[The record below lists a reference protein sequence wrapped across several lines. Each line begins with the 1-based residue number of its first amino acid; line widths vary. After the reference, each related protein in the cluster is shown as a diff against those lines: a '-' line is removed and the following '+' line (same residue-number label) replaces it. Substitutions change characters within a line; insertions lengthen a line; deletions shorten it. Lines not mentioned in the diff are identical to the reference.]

1 MVSSSKILTVSYGT
15 FSCTAEG
22 FEDPLAAMKETTHFF
37 RSVVS
42 EDRFFGAEPPQFDPE
57 IAGELMRE
65 HLAKRQMTDGQVN
78 LGLPQA
84 AAVSTGAIGA
94 ALAAGASSAAPS
106 QDDLP
111 EGTEAAGDSALP
123 DDDTIEATAYDPTPE
138 NAPELDADVLPPQA
152 SEALTAFSDPEEHQN
167 EPAETAAPVS
177 DVVLAADA
185 APADEAPALPVE
197 PAASVAAKLDRIRA
211 VVAQDTFED
220 QDENL
225 TDDVIV
231 PSPEDAPAETVDPSV
246 EFEDE
251 DAALDDNL
259 FADTI
264 ASLMAENEPNGETI
278 EAEAVEP
285 AAEKVAEPET
295 LFDVEDDVL
304 MEEERNEIDKVL
316 DAAFDDDN
324 TDFDLSAALDQVDA
338 SQPSEEPTPA
348 ASSEPDVAPEPDVEA
363 PRPAP
368 IRARVVKVKRAAFE
382 KVVSEGQLEEIE
394 DEDDVQSEPVSS
406 APVQIPEPA
415 KSSSLS
421 DAEEDELARELAA
434 IKAEVYEAPSAS
446 TTPQPAPMVTA
457 APGVEFDTD
466 EEDDFDIDP
475 SVLEGAR
482 KAVKLA
488 SPARAMLTENRV
500 EDNDTSRILDQTNS
514 ELDEPEGSRRRS
526 AIAHLRA
533 AVAATKADR
542 LLGRNQAEED
552 QAEPYREDLANVVRP
567 RRPQPNGPRTE
578 RPNAEAS
585 RPAPLQLVAE
595 QRIAQ
600 DTPPSEP
607 TPVRPRRV
615 ARAATASSRQVTP
628 LREDPVSEGEFAEY
642 AESVGAKSLPQLLEA
657 AAAYMSYVEGRD
669 QFSRPQLMTTVRQA
683 EETESSREDRL
694 RSFGQLLRDGKIEKT
709 SGGRFTSS
717 ETNSF
722 KPAQA
727 AG

>member
-65 HLAKRQMTDGQVN
+65 HLAKRQMTDGQVS
-78 LGLPQA
+78 LGLPA
-84 AAVSTGAIGA
+84 AAAASTGAIGA
-94 ALAAGASSAAPS
+94 ALAAGAAATVPS
-106 QDDLP
+106 HDLP
-111 EGTEAAGDSALP
+111 DGSEAVAETALP

-152 SEALTAFSDPEEHQN
+152 SEALTAFSDPVEHQN

-177 DVVLAADA
+177 DMVLAADA

-231 PSPEDAPAETVDPSV
+231 PSTQDEPVEAPV

-264 ASLMAENEPNGETI
+264 ASLMAENEPSGETI
-278 EAEAVEP
+278 EAEVVEP
-285 AAEKVAEPET
+285 AAETSDGPEPET

-304 MEEERNEIDKVL
+304 KEEERNEIDKVL

-338 SQPSEEPTPA
+338 SQPAEPAPV
-348 ASSEPDVAPEPDVEA
+348 ASPEPETAPELIAEV
-363 PRPAP
+363 PRATP
-368 IRARVVKVKRAAFE
+368 IRARVVKVKRATFE

-394 DEDDVQSEPVSS
+394 DEDDVQPDVISS
-406 APVQIPEPA
+406 APAQEAAKPA
-415 KSSSLS
+415 APSSLS
-421 DAEEDELARELAA
+421 DADEDELARELAA
-434 IKAEVYEAPSAS
+434 IKAEVYDTPSASVASQPAPEATPAPSA
-446 TTPQPAPMVTA
+446 
-457 APGVEFDTD
+457 EFDTD

-488 SPARAMLTENRV
+488 SPARALLTENRV

-542 LLGRNQAEED
+542 LLGRNKTEED
-552 QAEPYREDLANVVRP
+552 QAEPYREDLADVVRP
-567 RRPQPNGPRTE
+567 RRPQPNGARTE
-578 RPNAEAS
+578 RPAAEAP

>member
-65 HLAKRQMTDGQVN
+65 HLAKRQMTDGQVS
-78 LGLPQA
+78 LGLPA
-84 AAVSTGAIGA
+84 AAAASTGAIGA
-94 ALAAGASSAAPS
+94 ALAAGAAATAPS
-106 QDDLP
+106 HDLP
-111 EGTEAAGDSALP
+111 DSSEAVAETALP

-152 SEALTAFSDPEEHQN
+152 SKALTAFSTTEELQN

-225 TDDVIV
+225 TDDVVV
-231 PSPEDAPAETVDPSV
+231 PSAQDAPAEPVEPAV

-278 EAEAVEP
+278 EAEVVEP
-285 AAEKVAEPET
+285 AAEAADEPEPET

-338 SQPSEEPTPA
+338 SQPAETTPA
-348 ASSEPDVAPEPDVEA
+348 ASPEPETAPEPTAEA
-363 PRPAP
+363 PRATP
-368 IRARVVKVKRAAFE
+368 IRARVVKVKRATFE

-394 DEDDVQSEPVSS
+394 DEDDVQPDVISS
-406 APVQIPEPA
+406 APPQNPKPA
-415 KSSSLS
+415 APSSLS

-434 IKAEVYEAPSAS
+434 IKAEVYDTP
-446 TTPQPAPMVTA
+446 TTSVAPQPAPDATP
-457 APGVEFDTD
+457 APSAEFDTD

-488 SPARAMLTENRV
+488 SPARALLTENRV

-542 LLGRNQAEED
+542 LLGRNKTEED
-552 QAEPYREDLANVVRP
+552 QAEPYREDLADVVRP
-567 RRPQPNGPRTE
+567 RRPQPNGARTE
-578 RPNAEAS
+578 RPAAEAP